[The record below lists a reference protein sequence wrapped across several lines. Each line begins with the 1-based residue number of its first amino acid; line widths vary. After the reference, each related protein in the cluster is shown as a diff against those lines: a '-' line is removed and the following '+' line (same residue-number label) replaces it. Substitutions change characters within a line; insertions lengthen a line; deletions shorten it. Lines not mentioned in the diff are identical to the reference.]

1 MLSELVLP
9 LAASPPTIAIVL
21 QAAIQENLCEDVC
34 NMSGRG
40 RFAGCGEGRVC
51 DRCLFS
57 KGLSSL
63 VPHVANGGEKF

>member
-1 MLSELVLP
+1 
-9 LAASPPTIAIVL
+9 
-21 QAAIQENLCEDVC
+21 
-34 NMSGRG
+34 MSGRG